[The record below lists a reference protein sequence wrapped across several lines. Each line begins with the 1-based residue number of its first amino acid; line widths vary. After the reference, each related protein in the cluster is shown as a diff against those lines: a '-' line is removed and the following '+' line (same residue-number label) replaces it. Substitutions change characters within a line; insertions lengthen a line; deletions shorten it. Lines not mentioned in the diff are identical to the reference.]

1 MKIAAVQLKPIAG
14 DVGANTARHCA
25 LIELAVNS
33 GAKLA
38 FFPELSITGYE
49 PSQAASLAMWSDDP
63 ALDTFQALSDRLDV
77 VVGIGAPLWVD
88 DQVRV
93 GMIWFSPNA
102 SRVSYTKQL
111 LHADE
116 RPYFSPGDE
125 QLVLEHGGLRFAPAI
140 CYESLQPSHSER
152 AAFMGADVYLA
163 SVAKPARGILNA
175 LRHYPDVA
183 KIHKMFVVAANC
195 IGRCDDFI
203 STGSSAA
210 WAPSGQQLAQLGS
223 DSEGVLI
230 VDTDGGTATCYEG

>member
-1 MKIAAVQLKPIAG
+1 MKIAAVQFKPIAG
-14 DVGANTARHCA
+14 DVGANSARHCE
-25 LIELAVNS
+25 LIELAVSS

-49 PSQAASLAMWSDDP
+49 PRQAASLAMWSDDP

-93 GMIWFSPNA
+93 GMIWFSPKA

-116 RPYFSPGDE
+116 RPYFSPGGE

-140 CYESLQPSHSER
+140 CYESLQPRHSER

-163 SVAKPARGILNA
+163 SIAKPARGILDA
-175 LRHYPDVA
+175 QRHYPEVA
-183 KIHKMFVVAANC
+183 RRHEMFVVAANC
-195 IGRCDDFI
+195 VGPCDDFV
-203 STGSSAA
+203 SVGSSAA
-210 WAPSGQQLAQLGS
+210 WAPSGKLLAQL
-223 DSEGVLI
+223 DSESEGALI
-230 VDTDGGTATCYEG
+230 IDTKSVTARCYEG